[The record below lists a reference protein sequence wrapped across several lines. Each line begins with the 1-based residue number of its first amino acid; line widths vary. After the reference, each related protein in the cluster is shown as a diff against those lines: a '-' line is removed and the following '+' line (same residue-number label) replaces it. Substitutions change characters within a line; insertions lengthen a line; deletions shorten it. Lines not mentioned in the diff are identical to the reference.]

1 MAQLLSQS
9 TSHQLQEQEAT
20 LIWQQT
26 LLELQNSMNRA
37 TFEAHIQK
45 IGLRDVEDHTWTLET
60 PSALSLEWLENR
72 LRPVITQALIR
83 RVGASV
89 EVRFVV
95 SLPKTRET
103 LSTEPGMTTTTVV
116 MQVGQLHFEGNII
129 PASWFEHL
137 RYQSGKP
144 NTNAI
149 VILSEIVYW
158 YRPVEVRDE
167 RTGKVAGYRKKF
179 KSDKLQRSYQSFATQ
194 FGFTRKQVR
203 DAIQFLVDEGV
214 INKELRNF
222 TTEDGT
228 PLSNV
233 LFLEVVPARLKEI
246 TYSLMRSDPYD
257 LQVRPPDLQVR
268 PSDL

>member
-1 MAQLLSQS
+1 MAQLLSQN
-9 TSHQLQEQEAT
+9 TSQLQEQEAA

-26 LLELQNSMNRA
+26 LMELQNSMNRA
-37 TFEAHIQK
+37 TFEAHIQQINLK
-45 IGLRDVEDHTWTLET
+45 EVEDHTWTLET

-83 RVGASV
+83 LLDAPV
-89 EVRFVV
+89 EVQFVV
-95 SLPKTRET
+95 SEPKTWET
-103 LSTEPGMTTTTVV
+103 LSTKRGMTTTTTV

-167 RTGKVAGYRKKF
+167 RTGKVVGHRKKF
-179 KSDKLQRSYQSFATQ
+179 KSDKLQRSYQSFAIQ

-203 DAIQFLVDEGV
+203 DAIRFLVEEGV

-233 LFLEVVPARLKEI
+233 LFLEVVPTRLKEI

-257 LQVRPPDLQVR
+257 LQVRP
-268 PSDL
+268 SDL